1 MIPDRL
7 PGQIILHRS
16 DNEYYTHVKHI
27 LENWKIE
34 IFEAS
39 FRAEIRDDGIM
50 DTVPVAVALVANDN
64 FSGIDFLRSIMHT
77 NNWIQRFM
85 FSPANEIAIYERAVN
100 KAHINYLLSLPP
112 DPVKIASYLRKALRR
127 YENLTRPFAKFDAL
141 TNVAEELLLDNQKV
155 RLEANTDSLTKL
167 MNRRSFNNILQKI
180 WQRFKEKGIGFSLG
194 IVDLDHFKEVND
206 SCGHGFGD
214 LVLTKICEILLNNLR
229 VCIDYAFR
237 YGGEEF
243 ALISLNT
250 DQEEMK
256 NYIDRL
262 RLITEKTIISND
274 EHSVTVSFSAGVSEA
289 QADQKPEQLIDQA
302 DKALYQA
309 KNSGRNRVLVYSPV

>member
-1 MIPDRL
+1 MIPDKL

-27 LENWKIE
+27 LENWNIE
-34 IFEAS
+34 LFEAG

-50 DTVPVAVALVANDN
+50 ETVPVVIALVSSDN

-85 FSPANEIAIYERAVN
+85 FSPANDVQIYERAVN

-112 DPVKIASYLRKALRR
+112 DPVKLASYLRKAQRR

-141 TNVAEELLLDNQKV
+141 SDAAQELLLDNQKI
-155 RLEANTDSLTKL
+155 RLEANTDPLTKL
-167 MNRRSFNNILQKI
+167 MNRRSFNNIFYKF
-180 WQRFKEKGIGFSLG
+180 WQRFKEKGTGFSMG
-194 IVDLDHFKEVND
+194 ILDLDHFKEVND

-214 LVLTKICEILLNNLR
+214 LVLSKIGEILLKNQR
-229 VCIDYAFR
+229 VGVDYAFR

-243 ALISLNT
+243 AMISLNT
-250 DQEEMK
+250 SADEMK
-256 NYIDRL
+256 SYIDRL
-262 RLITEKTIISND
+262 RSITEKTTISDD
-274 EHSVTVSFSAGVSEA
+274 EHSVSVTFSAGVSET
-289 QADQKPEQLIDQA
+289 QADQEPEQLIDQA
-302 DKALYQA
+302 DKSLYQA
-309 KNSGRNRVLVYSPV
+309 KNTGRNRVLIYSPV